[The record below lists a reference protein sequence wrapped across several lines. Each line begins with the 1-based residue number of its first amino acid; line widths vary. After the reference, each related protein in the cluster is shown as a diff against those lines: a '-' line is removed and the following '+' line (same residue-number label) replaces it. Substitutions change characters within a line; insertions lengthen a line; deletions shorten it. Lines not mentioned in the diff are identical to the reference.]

1 LQAASPRYFAKK
13 FDALLGFVSLFVLT
27 RFPMAFKYVGTD
39 SQGDVTG
46 KVKRFQLLSTH
57 STVLGP
63 GDLVITT
70 AASGDDGQPTVD
82 VAPTDTAFTGVI
94 ASITPNFSSEALSQ
108 TWVPGSTAGYV
119 LVNVDPYAL
128 YEADVSNG
136 PLAAADVG
144 LNCPS
149 VVTAGTVSGSLY
161 TSNMGINA
169 TGKATTA
176 TLPWRVVALLEDED
190 GVLGN
195 RALVRANATTL
206 NIGATGT

>member
-1 LQAASPRYFAKK
+1 MSFQ
-13 FDALLGFVSLFVLT
+13 
-27 RFPMAFKYVGTD
+27 YVGTD

-46 KVKRFQLLSTH
+46 KLKTFQLLVSH
-57 STVLGP
+57 ATVLGA

-70 AASGDDGQPTVD
+70 AASGADGQPTAD

-94 ASITPNFSSEALSQ
+94 ASIIPNFTGEALSQ
-108 TWVPGSTAGYV
+108 TWVPASTVGKV

-144 LNCPS
+144 LNVPS

-161 TSNMGINA
+161 TSNMGVNA

-176 TLPWRVVALLEDED
+176 TLPWRIVALREDAN